1 MRIKKTEFDGV
12 FLITPNIFKD
22 KRGYF
27 LESFRSD
34 NFSQNSIP
42 TKFAQENQSFSK
54 RGTLRGLHYQLN
66 HPQGKLISVNKGC
79 VLDFAVDIRV
89 GSSTFG
95 KSFSFVL
102 DDLKH
107 ESLYIPEG
115 FAHGFYVQSEE
126 AVFNYKCTE
135 SYYPDDEYGIN
146 WNDPDL
152 KLNLFDIQP
161 LVSERDQLLPKLKDM
176 DRSLLPTFNK

>member
-1 MRIKKTEFDGV
+1 MRIKKTKFDGV
-12 FLITPNIFKD
+12 FLITPNVIKD
-22 KRGYF
+22 RRGYF
-27 LESFRSD
+27 FESYRSD
-34 NFSQNSIP
+34 NFTQNSIP
-42 TKFAQENQSFSK
+42 TKFVQENQSFSK
-54 RGTLRGLHYQLN
+54 KGTLRGLHYQLN
-66 HPQGKLISVNKGC
+66 HPQGKLISVNKGR

-95 KSFSFVL
+95 KSLSFVL

-115 FAHGFYVQSEE
+115 FAHGFYVQSDE

-146 WNDPDL
+146 WNDPELNIKWPL
-152 KLNLFDIQP
+152 KVTNISHKDKNLK
-161 LVSERDQLLPKLKDM
+161 SLKNA
-176 DRSLLPTFNK
+176 L

>member
-12 FLITPNIFKD
+12 FLITPNIIKD

-27 LESFRSD
+27 FESFRND
-34 NFSQNSIP
+34 NFSQSSIP

-54 RGTLRGLHYQLN
+54 KGTLRGLHYQLN
-66 HPQGKLISVNKGC
+66 HPQGKLISVNKGR

-95 KSFSFVL
+95 KSLCFVL

-115 FAHGFYVQSEE
+115 FAHGFYVQSDE

-135 SYYPDDEYGIN
+135 SYYPKDEYGIN
-146 WNDPDL
+146 WKDSD
-152 KLNLFDIQP
+152 LNLNLVDIQP
-161 LVSERDQLLPKLKDM
+161 IVSERDRLLPKLKDI
-176 DRSLLPTFNK
+176 DRSLLPTFN

>member
-1 MRIKKTEFDGV
+1 MRIKKTEFDGL

-27 LESFRSD
+27 LESYRSD

-107 ESLYIPEG
+107 ES
-115 FAHGFYVQSEE
+115 
-126 AVFNYKCTE
+126 
-135 SYYPDDEYGIN
+135 
-146 WNDPDL
+146 
-152 KLNLFDIQP
+152 
-161 LVSERDQLLPKLKDM
+161 
-176 DRSLLPTFNK
+176 

>member
-1 MRIKKTEFDGV
+1 MRIKKTEFDGL
-12 FLITPNIFKD
+12 FLITPNIIKD

-27 LESFRSD
+27 FESYRSD
-34 NFSQNSIP
+34 NFTQNSIP

-54 RGTLRGLHYQLN
+54 KGTLRGLHYQLN

-95 KSFSFVL
+95 KSISLVL

-115 FAHGFYVQSEE
+115 FAHGFYVQSDE

-146 WNDPDL
+146 WNDPEL
-152 KLNLFDIQP
+152 KLNLVDIQP
-161 LVSERDQLLPKLKDM
+161 LVSERDQLYPKLKDM
-176 DRSLLPTFNK
+176 DRSLLPTFKK